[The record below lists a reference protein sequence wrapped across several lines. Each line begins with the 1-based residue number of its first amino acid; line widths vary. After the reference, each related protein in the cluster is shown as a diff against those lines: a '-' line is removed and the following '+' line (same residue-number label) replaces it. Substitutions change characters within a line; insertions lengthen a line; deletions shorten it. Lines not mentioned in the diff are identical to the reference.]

1 MKKSST
7 TSGKIDRFNR
17 AAKRSIR
24 DGNVLFFVFVVFIFA
39 FVDHGYSYRV
49 D

>member
-7 TSGKIDRFNR
+7 TSGKIDRFKR

-24 DGNVLFFVFVVFIFA
+24 DGNVLFFVVFILA